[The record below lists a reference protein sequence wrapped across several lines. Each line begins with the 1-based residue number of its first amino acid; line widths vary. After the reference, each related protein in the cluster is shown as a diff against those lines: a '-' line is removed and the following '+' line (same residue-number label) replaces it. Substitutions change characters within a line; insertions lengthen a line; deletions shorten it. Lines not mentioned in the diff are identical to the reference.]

1 MKIQVIAL
9 RIFLARN
16 FMTHF
21 FANFSTTVHPYK
33 SRSVFR
39 KTPFSQKFTSTF
51 QPSRGKTAR
60 ISTLS
65 LLTSLNPKCAAFSST
80 DAKEKVLPP
89 RLLWLLHA
97 LIVFWIRRSHFS
109 VNSLTS
115 ANSHVKTSAYLTT
128 ARRLFVRWGQQ
139 QIGWGITCENVLMCQ
154 EGHAN
159 HSFTQK
165 KFMVFENS
173 QKMSHFSRLKQKVTN
188 KKLPGCR

>member
-1 MKIQVIAL
+1 MFKNHLKSLIYS
-9 RIFLARN
+9 IFWRENSGNSFRN
-16 FMTHF
+16 IFGAKFHDSF
-21 FANFSTTVHPYK
+21 FANFSSTVHPYK

-80 DAKEKVLPP
+80 DAKEKVLP

-128 ARRLFVRWGQQ
+128 AKTRLLFVRWGQ
-139 QIGWGITCENVLMCQ
+139 N
-154 EGHAN
+154 
-159 HSFTQK
+159 
-165 KFMVFENS
+165 
-173 QKMSHFSRLKQKVTN
+173 RL
-188 KKLPGCR
+188 GEA